1 MNRRTLKIVE
11 ICCYVAAAAAAG
23 IFRVQFSGSHFDWA
37 ARRNLSDTLVFP
49 YLIFLF
55 LSGVLYRFSRSF
67 QFALLSATVSVLV
80 LVYTLVS
87 YIRVLYVLKC
97 DPRVCWVF
105 VGTPI
110 VLSLGVFS
118 LLSVGTL
125 LIYGFRLCK

>member
-1 MNRRTLKIVE
+1 MRMNRRTLKIIE

-23 IFRVQFSGSHFDWA
+23 IFRVQSSGSHFDWSMQ
-37 ARRNLSDTLVFP
+37 RDLLDTLVFP
-49 YLIFLF
+49 YFIFLF
-55 LSGVLYRFSRSF
+55 LAWVLYRFSRSV

-80 LVYTLVS
+80 LGYTLVS

-97 DPRVCWVF
+97 HPRVCWVF

-118 LLSVGTL
+118 
-125 LIYGFRLCK
+125 